1 MKGST
6 IFERLRADHERVL
19 GELGA
24 LERAAGISGAP
35 RARAAKRGGD
45 AHHLDEAA
53 CRRVLDLVAEQFD
66 THMATEDEAL
76 FPALARALPEA
87 LGRLESFRV
96 EHEEM
101 RGMLAGLFAL
111 MKRPAAPERDE
122 QLAVQARDFVDLLRI
137 HVRKEEAIVFR
148 MAEQVLAPAELD
160 KITQH
165 MAQAAGRAP
174 RSGRGNTKGS

>member
-1 MKGST
+1 MKGSA

-19 GELGA
+19 GELGE
-24 LERAAGISGAP
+24 LERAVGISAAP
-35 RARAAKRGGD
+35 GSRAAERGAD
-45 AHHLDEAA
+45 HFDEGA
-53 CRRVLDLVAEQFD
+53 CRRVLGLVAEQFD

-87 LGRLESFRV
+87 LGRLESFRS

-101 RGMLAGLFAL
+101 RGMLAGLLAL

-137 HVRKEEAIVFR
+137 HVRKEEAIIFR

-160 KITQH
+160 KISQH
-165 MAQAAGRAP
+165 MAQAAGRTP